1 MPSVLYKK
9 RKLGRVFL
17 VWFQNSNS
25 FVQFEE
31 PAWFVLRRTAKRH
44 KSETIAKELSSVYGF
59 QFDESYSFV
68 KEVRQSIGKVNTASD
83 ELATGTGISDE
94 FENFHYESFSGHN
107 YQFGKK
113 SISFSYHTPWLE
125 NYLHPLIRH
134 FEAVNGVRE
143 SDSFELFT
151 VDNKVVLRV
160 NGKVEGC
167 WSTDESHLVKGLV
180 FMFLINRIYDKTNED
195 WLMTV
200 HASAIT
206 NGQKAILF
214 SAPPGMGKTTMAGLL
229 QAEGFRLISDDF
241 VPIARNS
248 FCAYPFP
255 MAMSVK
261 TGAVGVLSPAF
272 PELEGLPQNTISPE
286 KVVRYL
292 TPINGFEGA
301 NNVFPVNE
309 FIFIEYNPS
318 VEFSFEKLDPIEGI
332 RLLLDQAW
340 ILPGAENAQRFL
352 DVIPEKAFYKL
363 TYSNNKKAIGE
374 IVKLFSHD

>member
-1 MPSVLYKK
+1 MSPILYKK
-9 RKLGRVFL
+9 RKLGGVFL

-31 PAWFVLRRTAKRH
+31 PAWFVMRRVAKRY
-44 KSETIAKELSSVYGF
+44 KSETIANELSATYGF
-59 QFDESYSFV
+59 QFDESFSFV
-68 KEVRQSIGKVNTASD
+68 HEIRQAIVKMNSTHGEASL
-83 ELATGTGISDE
+83 ETEKWDE
-94 FENFHYESFSGHN
+94 FERFRYPSHSARN
-107 YQFGKK
+107 YLFGRKF
-113 SISFSYHTPWLE
+113 IYFSYHTSWLE

-134 FEAVNGVRE
+134 FEAVIGDRE
-143 SDSFELFT
+143 SDNFELFT
-151 VDNKVVLRV
+151 VDNKVVFRV

-167 WSTDESHLVKGLV
+167 WATDESHLVKGLV
-180 FMFLINRIYDKTNED
+180 FMFLINRIYDKTNDD

-206 NGQKAILF
+206 NGKKAILF

-241 VPIARNS
+241 VPVGRNS

-261 TGAVGVLSPAF
+261 TGAVAVLSEAF
-272 PELEGLPQNTISPE
+272 PALESLPQNTISPE

-292 TPINGFEGA
+292 PPINGFEGT
-301 NNVFPVNE
+301 NDVFPVNE
-309 FIFIEYNPS
+309 FIFIEYNSS
-318 VEFSFEKLDPIEGI
+318 VDFLFEKLDSLEGI
-332 RLLLDQAW
+332 KLLLDQAW
-340 ILPGAENAQRFL
+340 ILPGADNAQQFL
-352 DVIPEKAFYKL
+352 DIIPEKTFYKL

-374 IVKLFSHD
+374 IVKLFNHD

>member
-1 MPSVLYKK
+1 MSPILYKK

-31 PAWFVLRRTAKRH
+31 PAWFVLRRVAKRH
-44 KSETIAKELSSVYGF
+44 KSETIAKELSATYGF
-59 QFDESYSFV
+59 EIDESVSFV
-68 KEVRQSIGKVNTASD
+68 QEIRAAIGKINTTSGESIEVAGKS
-83 ELATGTGISDE
+83 GQ
-94 FENFHYESFSGHN
+94 FENSTYDPHSIRN
-107 YQFGKK
+107 YLFGSKY
-113 SISFSYHTPWLE
+113 ISFSYHTHWLE

-134 FEAVNGVRE
+134 FAAFNDKHE
-143 SDSFELFT
+143 SDNFELFT
-151 VDNKVVLRV
+151 FDDNVIFRV

-180 FMFLINRIYDKTNED
+180 FMFLINRIYDKTNDD

-206 NGQKAILF
+206 NGKKAILF

-241 VPIARNS
+241 VPIGRKS

-261 TGAVGVLSPAF
+261 NGSVGVLSEVF
-272 PELEGLPQNTISPE
+272 PSLEGLPQNTISPE

-292 TPINGFEGA
+292 PPLNGFEGA
-301 NNVFPVNE
+301 NDIFPVKE

-318 VEFSFEKLDPIEGI
+318 VDFSFEKLDSLEGI
-332 RLLLDQAW
+332 KLLLDQ
-340 ILPGAENAQRFL
+340 L
-352 DVIPEKAFYKL
+352 DL
-363 TYSNNKKAIGE
+363 TGGG
-374 IVKLFSHD
+374 